1 MLIKSYKTKFIKE
14 LSSLYDDKEME
25 SFFYLILE
33 NFHQIKRIDLALNPE
48 MKMNDKQL
56 LHWERVLAH
65 LKKQKPIQYILGET
79 EFYGLPFLVNEN
91 TLIPRPET
99 EELVE
104 LIIKQNSKSE
114 IPPEPKVN
122 GAKLNSKLKIL
133 DIGTGSGCIAI
144 SLAKNISNAEVFAID
159 ISEKALAVAQKNAA
173 INKVKVNFIQADILK
188 INNLEQLPTSNS
200 QLPTPSFQLPTSIF
214 HLPSSN
220 SQLPTSNFHLPS
232 SNSQLPTPFDIIV
245 SNPPYVRNL
254 EKAEINPNVMEY
266 EPHLALFVE
275 DDDALL
281 FYRKIAQLALKNLS
295 PKGKLYFE
303 INQYLGKE
311 TVELI
316 KSYGFKKVVL
326 YKDIYGNDRMMEG
339 TR

>member
-1 MLIKSYKTKFIKE
+1 MLLKSYKTKFFQE
-14 LSSLYDDKEME
+14 LSSLYDEKEIE

-33 NFHQIKRIDLALNPE
+33 NFHQIKRIDLALNPQ
-48 MKMNDKQL
+48 MRMNDKQL
-56 LHWERVLAH
+56 LHWESILSD

-144 SLAKNISNAEVFAID
+144 ALKKNLPNSEVFAID
-159 ISEKALAVAQKNAA
+159 ISEEALETAKKNAQ
-173 INKVKVNFIQADILK
+173 INQVEIHFIQADILK
-188 INNLEQLPTSNS
+188 INNLEQLP
-200 QLPTPSFQLPTSIF
+200 
-214 HLPSSN
+214 SSN
-220 SQLPTSNFHLPS
+220 SQLPTSN
-232 SNSQLPTPFDIIV
+232 SQLPTSNFQLPTTFDIIV
-245 SNPPYVRNL
+245 SNPPYVRIL
-254 EKAEINPNVMEY
+254 EKQEINPNVLEY

-275 DDDALL
+275 DEDALL
-281 FYRKIAQLALKNLS
+281 FYRKIAQLALKSLS
-295 PKGKLYFE
+295 PNGRLYFE

-316 KSYGFKKVVL
+316 ESFGFKNVVL
-326 YKDIYGNDRMMEG
+326 HKDIYGNDRMIEG